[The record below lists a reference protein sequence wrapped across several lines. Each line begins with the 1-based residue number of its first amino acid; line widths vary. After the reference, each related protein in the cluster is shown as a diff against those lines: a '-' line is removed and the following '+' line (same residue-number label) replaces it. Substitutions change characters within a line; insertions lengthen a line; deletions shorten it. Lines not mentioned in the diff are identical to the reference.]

1 MKRLL
6 MPLLLAV
13 VYCQELLSDVSITFS
28 LGGNVNYNPP
38 SGGGLSVPGYKMTVG
53 FDRFSWLGKSSFK
66 QV

>member
-6 MPLLLAV
+6 IPLLLAV
-13 VYCQELLSDVSITFS
+13 AYSQELLSDISITFS

-38 SGGGLSVPGYKMTVG
+38 SGGGLSVPGYQMKVG
-53 FDRFSWLGKSSFK
+53 FDRFSWLGKSCSM